1 MSIETAHF
9 NFLIER
15 GRFAEAEAL
24 LRAALAKEPDDAGL
38 YLHLSRVLARLER
51 PKDAQEA
58 ARRATGLEPD
68 WALPHEVLAEALVN
82 SSNLKEAEQAVKTAM
97 EIGGDDAD
105 LRALLARIYQ
115 DRDKPEI
122 ALEHATAGLAINPEH
137 DTCRFFRTIAL
148 GRLNRHEEADESA
161 LGLLSDDPDD
171 STNHSARGWIL
182 LERNSIPEARRHF
195 QEALRIDPDNEDARM
210 GLVRC
215 LQQGNAVLGWFLR
228 LILRI
233 GKVSFPKLM
242 GIVIVFGVLLPIFLK
257 SEGQPDSLRITGLVI
272 RTAFLLFFYVAMAA
286 RPLFDCILWLSRDG
300 RLALGPHETRAI
312 RWCCLPLLAGFFYLG
327 LWVMNG
333 SKSIPFTGVGWMAT
347 AELLYEGFCNRHG
360 WVRRRLLGIAA
371 VACGAALWFSVGPT
385 VVMKP
390 LVLKVVSTVEAYGK
404 KTGGVAEKDLRR
416 SMEQLIRTRNRAF
429 VYPAFLFFLLASYSH
444 EVASALERRA
454 PDEPD

>member
-9 NFLIER
+9 SFLIER

-24 LRAALAKEPDDAGL
+24 LRAALAKDPDDAGL

-51 PKDAQEA
+51 PKEAQDA
-58 ARRATGLEPD
+58 ARRAIGLEPD
-68 WALPHEVLAEALVN
+68 WALPHEVLAEALIN
-82 SSNLKEAEQAVKTAM
+82 SSNLKEAEEAVNSAM
-97 EIGGDDAD
+97 ALGGEDAD
-105 LRALLARIYQ
+105 LRALLARIFL
-115 DRDKPEI
+115 DRNKPEI
-122 ALEHATAGLAINPEH
+122 SLEHATAGLAINPEH

-148 GRLNRHEEADESA
+148 GQLNRHDEADESA

-182 LERNSIPEARRHF
+182 LERNAFPEARMHF

-242 GIVIVFGVLLPIFLK
+242 GIVIIFGIVLPTFLK
-257 SEGQPDSLRITGLVI
+257 SEGQPEFLRIIGLVI

-286 RPLFDCILWLSRDG
+286 RPLFDCILWVSRDG
-300 RLALGPHETRAI
+300 RLALGPYETRAI

-327 LWVMNG
+327 LWVVGG

-347 AELLYEGFCNRHG
+347 AELFYEGFCNRHG

-371 VACGAALWFSVGPT
+371 VACGAALWFSVGQPILL
-385 VVMKP
+385 KP
-390 LVLKVVSTVEAYGK
+390 IARKVVSNAEAFARK
-404 KTGGVAEKDLRR
+404 NGGVTEKELRSSLEHLMR
-416 SMEQLIRTRNRAF
+416 ARNWAF
-429 VYPAFLFFLLASYSH
+429 VYPAFLLFILASYSH